1 MAESMESREEIK
13 SDEISLVDLF
23 AICIK
28 HKIIILFVTTIA
40 ALISLLFVIG
50 SLILPNE
57 RSYLPNIYS
66 PKAVMLISSNGSGG
80 LSSML
85 GGSTASL
92 AALAGVNIGGGK
104 SNGQLA
110 VLLAKSSSTLDELNG
125 NLDLSIRYKIKKNIK
140 TATRK
145 AISKKLVVTY
155 DEKTTTCTV
164 SFTDRDPVLAQTV
177 VNKVVEILDRRFSTL
192 GGSKALET
200 QKRLET
206 KLADV
211 NTQISILESRAKT
224 FVAKYGVLDVDA
236 MATEQVTV
244 LAKLRSELIMK
255 DMEIENYEKFSK
267 IDDPVIKRLRSER
280 ESFSAKINEIEKG
293 QTLLPGQKE
302 IPKLSFEYAEL
313 KRDLMVQEE
322 MYKLLIQQYEMA
334 KFSAESQEPAF
345 QVLEL
350 AEVPDQKSGPSRTM
364 ICIVATFASFFV
376 SILIVF
382 LLEAIKNVRNDPVA
396 MKKLRG
402 EV

>member
-1 MAESMESREEIK
+1 MAESMESTNEEEN
-13 SDEISLVDLF
+13 DEISMMDLF
-23 AICIK
+23 ATLIK
-28 HKIIILFVTTIA
+28 HKKIIYFITSITAIIV
-40 ALISLLFVIG
+40 LLFVIG
-50 SLILPNE
+50 SLVIPPNK
-57 RSYLPNIYS
+57 SYLPNLYT
-66 PKAVMLISSNGSGG
+66 PKAIMLISSSGSGG

-85 GGSTASL
+85 GGSTANL
-92 AALAGVNIGGGK
+92 AALAGVNISGGK

-110 VLLAKSSSTLDELNG
+110 VFLAKSNSTLDELN
-125 NLDLSIRYKIKKNIK
+125 DIYHLSIRYRIKRNPK
-140 TATRK
+140 TETRK
-145 AISKKLVVTY
+145 AINKMLVVAY
-155 DEKTTTCTV
+155 DDKTATCTV
-164 SFTDRDPVLAQTV
+164 SFTDRDPVFAQAI
-177 VNKVVEILDRRFSTL
+177 VNKVVEILDRRFSAL
-192 GGSKALET
+192 GGGKALET

-211 NTQISILESRAKT
+211 NTQISILESRAKA
-224 FVAKYGVLDVDA
+224 FVSKYGVIDVDA

-350 AEVPDQKSGPSRTM
+350 AEVPDQKSGPSRVM

-376 SILIVF
+376 SILIAF

-402 EV
+402 GV